1 MELIPYIILML
12 FSGLIVGALG
22 RLAIPG
28 RDPMGIFATILVGV
42 AGSLLGG
49 LAGMAIFGRPGGMLL
64 SVLGAALI
72 VFLIRK
78 ARGGSLDD
86 PHGRRGGQMGYGQ
99 RRRGMFG

>member
-1 MELIPYIILML
+1 MELIPYIILAL

-28 RDPMGIFATILVGV
+28 RDPMGIFATILVGIG
-42 AGSLLGG
+42 GSLIGG
-49 LAGMAIFGRPGGMLL
+49 LVGMAIFDRPGGLLL

-78 ARGGSLDD
+78 ARGGSIDD
-86 PHGRRGGQMGYGQ
+86 PRGRGQMGYGPR

>member
-28 RDPMGIFATILVGV
+28 RDPMGILATILVGIG
-42 AGSLLGG
+42 GSLIGG
-49 LAGMAIFGRPGGMLL
+49 LAGMALFDRPGGLLL

-72 VFLIRK
+72 VFGIRK
-78 ARGGSLDD
+78 ARGGSLGD
-86 PHGRRGGQMGYGQ
+86 PHGDRHRVGYGP